1 MPHNNCGAFFM
12 KKILLLITLF
22 FVIST
27 ATAQLYTV
35 YSKPSNIDSLVQRL
49 FANPNVQISNV
60 SFTGLHLPST
70 GINGDIKDIG
80 FFNSQNST
88 VNIDSGIILTSGL
101 LAPPFG
107 LGQPASVSAD
117 FFKPTDGDSLLNTLL
132 LDYPTNFSIGAAVLE
147 FDFIPNGDSIKFEYV
162 FASDEYPQQLCIDDN
177 DVFAFFISG
186 PGISGV
192 KNIALVPNSNLPVCI
207 KSINDTSIVPYYY
220 TVSNCYSVSNSQYY
234 VNHLNDNNFIFNGS
248 TTVLTAKEKTIPCQ
262 TYHMKFA
269 IAEVGS
275 LADNS
280 AVFLKAN
287 SFNSEPLKI
296 TPSLSYGGIVDS
308 LLYEG
313 CGYANLILRRTYNI
327 QQPKT
332 YNLSL
337 SGTAQNNSDYTGL
350 TNQVHFEAGQ
360 MYDTVTIIPVFD
372 NIADDGEAIIVTIGD
387 TLCNGN
393 YYEAKA
399 TIIISESHNLD
410 VIIKPDSGLYCDT
423 VRFVPLVTGG
433 FSPYSFSWNNGLSND
448 SIFNYYSEG
457 TQTIT
462 LQVSD
467 ACGSSVE
474 KNVTIDFRELLIADF
489 SYYPDSISILKPEVT
504 FNNLSSN
511 NAISWLWDFDYLHN
525 YSNAENP
532 IFNFELPGNYNIKLL
547 IENSFGCR
555 DSIYKVVTINDYSD
569 INFSNVFTPNDD
581 GCNDTWYVDSKT
593 LKIAE
598 LKIFNRWGQCV
609 CKCENEPFSWNG
621 GLLNNSTNMVS
632 PGVYF
637 FTIIYED
644 FKGNHT
650 KTGSITIIN

>member
-1 MPHNNCGAFFM
+1 M
-12 KKILLLITLF
+12 KKKIICLVLLL
-22 FVIST
+22 FVFNSLK
-27 ATAQLYTV
+27 AQLQTEYFHPTT
-35 YSKPSNIDSLVQRL
+35 IDSVVKKMFGGVGVEIL
-49 FANPNVQISNV
+49 NVQFVGFHIPY
-60 SFTGLHLPST
+60 LPQPSP
-70 GINGDIKDIG
+70 IEDIG
-80 FFNSQNST
+80 KF
-88 VNIDSGIILTSGL
+88 VAHNINLGLDSGIILTSGKL
-101 LAPPFG
+101 DPPYGLSKPAYIMSDFAKYTNGDAQLDSINAPYLTF
-107 LGQPASVSAD
+107 D
-117 FFKPTDGDSLLNTLL
+117 
-132 LDYPTNFSIGAAVLE
+132 AAVLE
-147 FDFIPNGDSIKFEYV
+147 FDFIPIGDSIRFEYV
-162 FASDEYPQQLCIDDN
+162 FASDEYNYNVCNFYN
-177 DVFAFFISG
+177 DLFAFYISG
-186 PGISGV
+186 PGIIGP
-192 KNIALVPNSNLPVCI
+192 KNIALIPGTNLPVGVNSVNNGHEGTIWNPNNCI
-207 KSINDTSIVPYYY
+207 SLD
-220 TVSNCYSVSNSQYY
+220 YSEYFVDHNADS
-234 VNHLNDNNFIFNGS
+234 NFIFNGS
-248 TTVLTAKEKTIPCQ
+248 TTVLTAEAKTIPCEI
-262 TYHMKFA
+262 YHLKFA
-269 IAEVGS
+269 VADCNGS
-275 LADNS
+275 YQDG

-296 TPSLSYGGIVDS
+296 TPSLSYGGIADS

-332 YNLSL
+332 YNLSI
-337 SGTAQNNSDYTGL
+337 SGTAQNNTDYTGL
-350 TNQVHFEAGQ
+350 TNQVHFGAGQ
-360 MYDTVTIIPVFD
+360 MYDTLTIIPVFD
-372 NIADDGEAIIVTIGD
+372 NIADDGETIIVTIGD

-393 YYEAKA
+393 YYEAQA
-399 TIIISESHNLD
+399 TIKISESHNLD

-423 VRFVPLVTGG
+423 VRFTPLVTGG

-448 SIFNYYSEG
+448 NIFNFYSDG
-457 TQTIT
+457 TQIIT

-474 KNVTIDFRELLIADF
+474 KNVTIDFRELLNADF
-489 SYYPDSISILKPEVT
+489 LYYPDSISILKPEVT

-555 DSIYKVVTINDYSD
+555 DSIYKVVTINDYSE

-581 GCNDTWYVDSKT
+581 GYNDTWYVDSKT
-593 LKIAE
+593 LKIVE

-621 GLLNNSTNMVS
+621 GLLNNSTNMVPS
-632 PGVYF
+632 GVYF

-650 KTGSITIIN
+650 KTGSITMIK